1 MCLISLT
8 ECLQQSN
15 FLSLRTSVF
24 QQISLARNIL
34 YPNSCYHISNCK
46 VNLFINI
53 SYRNF
58 SYKIRLSTPA
68 PARFRTKPPANCA
81 KSLEFPRARL
91 APAYLTFGS
100 RLHFAQNRA
109 DFVRNANGQGVAVG
123 VAGCLRLGA
132 SGCCGKFWPKVLVS
146 AC

>member
-91 APAYLTFGS
+91 APAYLAFGFPCVS
-100 RLHFAQNRA
+100 HKCRAILCETQAARGDCGVGGVPAAGGFWRL
-109 DFVRNANGQGVAVG
+109 
-123 VAGCLRLGA
+123 
-132 SGCCGKFWPKVLVS
+132 W
-146 AC
+146 

>member
-81 KSLEFPRARL
+81 KSLKSPRARL
-91 APAYLTFGS
+91 APAYLAFGFPCVS
-100 RLHFAQNRA
+100 HKFRA
-109 DFVRNANGQGVAVG
+109 ILCETQAGPKGKVG
-123 VAGCLRLGA
+123 RGKAGTRR
-132 SGCCGKFWPKVLVS
+132 FQ
-146 AC
+146 